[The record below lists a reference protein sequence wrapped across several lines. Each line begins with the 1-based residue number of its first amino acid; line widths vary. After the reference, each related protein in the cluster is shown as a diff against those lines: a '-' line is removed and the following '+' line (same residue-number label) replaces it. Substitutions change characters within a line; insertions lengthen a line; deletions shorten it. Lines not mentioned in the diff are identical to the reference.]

1 VAKMVRAHVR
11 VSGRVQGVFFRQTT
25 AREATRIGLL
35 GWVRNL
41 PDGDVE
47 AVIEGEPEKVDQ
59 LIAWCHHGP
68 PSARVDDVSVSW
80 EAATGEFSRF
90 SIAY

>member
-1 VAKMVRAHVR
+1 MTAQEAARL
-11 VSGRVQGVFFRQTT
+11 GVM
-25 AREATRIGLL
+25 

-47 AVIEGEPEKVDQ
+47 AVIEGRPERVNQ

-68 PSARVDDVSVSW
+68 PSARVEDVSIAW
-80 EAATGEFSRF
+80 ETATGEFTRF
-90 SIAY
+90 SIAH